1 MVSAAAPCASP
12 KAMSAAAA
20 ARQPIDETG
29 FMCVPP
35 ARQPTSAGLVL
46 RASLPCSRPAKR
58 QAGRENP
65 PRPIAFA
72 GAKTNAASGSPR
84 WRRCFEP
91 GIGQIQAEDE
101 RDPGIKVEQL
111 LEMKEIDQAGDRL
124 RG

>member
-1 MVSAAAPCASP
+1 MVSAAALRASP
-12 KAMSAAAA
+12 SAMRAAAA

-58 QAGRENP
+58 QAGRENR

-84 WRRCFEP
+84 WRRFEP
-91 GIGQIQAEDE
+91 RIGQIQAEDE